1 MKRVIFNQK
10 GGVGKSSIAS
20 NLAAISAAKGLKTL
34 LVDLDPQCNSSQ
46 YLLGR
51 EVFEEII
58 QAKRSLDIGGFF
70 AETLSFKLLSQ
81 KPRAYV
87 HASPFEN
94 LDVIPSHP
102 KLGDLQAQLEAKHKI
117 YKLRDLLKNLEG
129 YDAVYIDTPPAYNF
143 FTLSALIAAN
153 ACLIPFDC
161 DEFSRQALYT
171 LLENLEE
178 ARSDHNSQLTVEGII
193 VNQFQPRASFPQRV
207 VQELRE
213 EGLPLLNTFIS
224 SSVKMRE
231 SHDRGIPLIH
241 FAPTHK
247 LTEEFCALFAELHPQ
262 MQVKKKNNKPEK
274 KKPVLAEA

>member
-34 LVDLDPQCNSSQ
+34 LVDLDSQCNSSQ
-46 YLLGR
+46 YLLGKTA
-51 EVFEEII
+51 FENIL
-58 QAKRSLDIGGFF
+58 QAKRRQDIGSFF
-70 AETLSFKLLSQ
+70 TETLSFKLLTQ
-81 KPRAYV
+81 KPTTYV
-87 HASPFEN
+87 HETPFEN
-94 LDVIPSHP
+94 LDVVPAHP

-117 YKLRDLLKNLEG
+117 YKLRDLLRSLEG

-153 ACLIPFDC
+153 SCLIPFDC

-171 LLENLEE
+171 LLENVEE
-178 ARSDHNSQLTVEGII
+178 ARSDHNNQLTVEGVI

-213 EGLPLLNTFIS
+213 EGLPLLNSFIS

-231 SHDRGIPLIH
+231 SHERGIPLIH
-241 FAPTHK
+241 FAPKHK
-247 LTEEFCALFAELHPQ
+247 LTEELCALFTELHPH
-262 MQVKKKNNKPEK
+262 MAKPRK
-274 KKPVLAEA
+274 ASGYRQKQAEEAML